1 MEQGTL
7 KTGGIRETMALIK
20 EEEKMN
26 RFQSKMIMLLL
37 VCFAATSLLG
47 GMAWGVDKLKMGS
60 RLEYY
65 DVTYRQGGFDKKY
78 GLEAE
83 AVPFATGVEV
93 VAAIRSGAID
103 IASSGHVPLTILLSK
118 TDKVL
123 VLASTG
129 YNTGSLYRMVVGKN
143 TPYKTIEDLKGKV
156 VATKFGSG
164 SYNAFLSYLKA
175 KGMSEKD
182 FKMKNATP
190 AAIIGA
196 MEAGTV
202 DAGIWF
208 EPTISVIVYK
218 GFGRVLLD
226 FDGHATFQGYWMV
239 NRAFAEKHPDVVV
252 RFLAGACDAQELLT
266 KDVKKSAVLVSKG
279 YKKRGRNMPPD
290 VFEKGIELMDF
301 SPDIT
306 PDKYEEMHRTYEF
319 FKKKGR
325 IKGPEPDWKSLFK
338 TGYLEKAKKIRK

>member
-1 MEQGTL
+1 
-7 KTGGIRETMALIK
+7 MALIK

-26 RFQSKMIMLLL
+26 RFQSKMIMLLV
-37 VCFAATSLLG
+37 VCFTTLSLFG
-47 GMAWGVDKLKMGS
+47 GMVWGADDIRMGS

-78 GLEAE
+78 GLNAE
-83 AVPFATGVEV
+83 GIPFATGVEV
-93 VAAIRSGAID
+93 VTAIRSGAID

-123 VLASTG
+123 VLASCA
-129 YNTGSLYRMVVGKN
+129 YNKGSLYRMVVGKN

-156 VATKFGSG
+156 IATKFGSG

-175 KGMSEKD
+175 KGLSEKD

-196 MEAGTV
+196 MQAGSV

-252 RFLAGACDAQELLT
+252 RFLAGALDAQQLLAT
-266 KDVKKSAVLVSKG
+266 DVKKSAVLISKG
-279 YKKRGRNMPPD
+279 YKKRGRNMPPE
-290 VFEKGIELMDF
+290 VFEMGIKLMNFD
-301 SPDIT
+301 PDIT

-325 IKGPEPDWKSLFK
+325 IKEVEPDWKSMFK
-338 TGYLEKAKKIRK
+338 TEYLEKAKKIRK

>member
-1 MEQGTL
+1 
-7 KTGGIRETMALIK
+7 
-20 EEEKMN
+20 MN
-26 RFQSKMIMLLL
+26 RCKIQMIMLLV
-37 VCFAATSLLG
+37 VCFAAVSVFG
-47 GMAWGVDKLKMGS
+47 GMAWGADKLKMGS

-78 GLEAE
+78 DLDAE
-83 AVPFATGVEV
+83 GVPFATGVEV
-93 VAAIRSGAID
+93 VTAIQSGAID

-123 VLASTG
+123 VLASSA
-129 YNTGSLYRMVVGKN
+129 YNKGSLYRMVVGKD
-143 TPYKTIEDLKGKV
+143 TPYKGIEDLKGKV

-175 KGMSEKD
+175 KGMTEKD
-182 FKMKNATP
+182 FRMKNASP

-226 FDGHATFQGYWMV
+226 FEGHATFQAYWMV
-239 NRAFAEKHPDVVV
+239 NRAFAEKNPDIVV
-252 RFLAGACDAQELLT
+252 RFLAGALDAQELLST
-266 KDVKKSAVLVSKG
+266 NVKESAVLISKG
-279 YKKRGRNMPPD
+279 YKKRGRDMPPQ

-306 PDKYEEMHRTYEF
+306 PDKYAEMHRTYEF
-319 FKKKGR
+319 FKAKGR

-338 TGYLEKAKKIRK
+338 TEYLEKAKKIRK